1 MIQGDK
7 VKKNRFTLH
16 TMALPSKVKL
26 VALKLFT
33 TFFQTT
39 GGLRPLTPMAA
50 GFIFIGEN
58 CIKNVFMHIL
68 VDIVALRISPFIKDK
83 MIEDLCH
90 VFNLKPHTIQKML
103 GQGNRIKG
111 SSCHF

>member
-16 TMALPSKVKL
+16 TMALPSKVRL
-26 VALKLFT
+26 GALRLFT
-33 TFFQTT
+33 TFFQNT

-58 CIKNVFMHIL
+58 CIKKKVLMHIL

-90 VFNLKPHTIQKML
+90 VFNQLL
-103 GQGNRIKG
+103 L
-111 SSCHF
+111 